1 MEIAGGAGGFRAGE
15 KTTDA
20 AGGVEVAAEVGAAGV
35 EFLDSIVFVED
46 GEDEEGVG
54 EVDVAVD
61 GAVGADDFA
70 SASEGVVGGGEDAG
84 AGGAGDDVG
93 EAVGLVVLV
102 EEGGVGGE
110 VSVGVVSEGGA
121 GEDDFGGVGGRAW
134 RSEVAG
140 AVIDDGEGV
149 GAEGNGNIRN
159 LEGVIGIAGG
169 GKRRVDKGDSAGG

>member
-110 VSVGVVSEGGA
+110 VSVGVVGKSGIGK
-121 GEDDFGGVGGRAW
+121 DDFGGVGGRA
-134 RSEVAG
+134 RRGEVVGAVAG
-140 AVIDDGEGV
+140 DELGGPGH
-149 GAEGNGNIRN
+149 GA
-159 LEGVIGIAGG
+159 
-169 GKRRVDKGDSAGG
+169 